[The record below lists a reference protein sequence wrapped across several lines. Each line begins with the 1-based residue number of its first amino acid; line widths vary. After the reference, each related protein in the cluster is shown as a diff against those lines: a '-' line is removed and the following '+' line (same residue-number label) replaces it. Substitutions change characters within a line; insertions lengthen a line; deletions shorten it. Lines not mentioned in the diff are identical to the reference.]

1 MTTAHSINVS
11 EVLKDD
17 RQLRSLIGLGRDE
30 FEKLLNEF
38 IPCLKENQSKNR
50 KGKLKKRRQRK
61 IGGGRKSALG
71 LPENQL
77 LFILFYLKSY
87 PTYDV
92 LAFTFNISRGCAFES
107 VQRLLPIL
115 KHTQKNLKVLPKRTT
130 DSPQELLQ
138 VIESVDHI
146 LIDAT
151 ERPIQRPQKPARQKK
166 HYSGKKRF
174 HTVKNTTVSDLDK
187 RILILGKTVP
197 GSQHDYSLF
206 KEEFDPNMDWFASTE
221 ASTDLGYQGIKTDY
235 LSPEH
240 IHIPHKKPRK
250 SKQNPDPQ
258 LTRQQKR
265 ENRQIGRV
273 RVLVEHAIG
282 GMKVFRVL
290 TIRLRNHLKHL
301 ADDFIFATAGLW
313 NLKNSF
319 VVQ

>member
-1 MTTAHSINVS
+1 VGSSGDRSFGDSNLPAPGPTGQGAHHFF
-11 EVLKDD
+11 
-17 RQLRSLIGLGRDE
+17 QTQHATPRSTGY
-30 FEKLLNEF
+30 
-38 IPCLKENQSKNR
+38 
-50 KGKLKKRRQRK
+50 
-61 IGGGRKSALG
+61 A
-71 LPENQL
+71 
-77 LFILFYLKSY
+77 
-87 PTYDV
+87 
-92 LAFTFNISRGCAFES
+92 
-107 VQRLLPIL
+107 
-115 KHTQKNLKVLPKRTT
+115 
-130 DSPQELLQ
+130 PQELLQ
-138 VIESVDHI
+138 LIENIDHI

-166 HYSGKKRF
+166 HYSGKKGF
-174 HTVKNTTVSDLDK
+174 HTVKNTTVSDTDK

-206 KEEFDPNMDWFASTE
+206 KEEFDPKIDWFASTE

-235 LSPEH
+235 SSPEH

-258 LTRQQKR
+258 LTRKQKR

>member
-1 MTTAHSINVS
+1 MTPPSINVS

-17 RQLRSLIGLGRDE
+17 RQLKSLIGLGCDE
-30 FEKLLNEF
+30 FQKLLNEF
-38 IPCLKENQSKNR
+38 TSCLKENQSKNR

-71 LPENQL
+71 SPENQL
-77 LFILFYLKSY
+77 LFILFYLKTY

-115 KHTQKNLKVLPKRTT
+115 KNAQKNLKVLPKRTT
-130 DSPQELLQ
+130 DNPQELLQ
-138 VIESVDHI
+138 IIESVDHI

-151 ERPIQRPQKPARQKK
+151 ERPMQRPQKPARQKK
-166 HYSGKKRF
+166 HYSGKKGF
-174 HTVKNTTVSDLDK
+174 HTVKNTMVSDTDK
-187 RILILGKTVP
+187 RILILGETVP

-206 KEEFDPNMDWFASTE
+206 KEEFDPKIDWFASTE

-235 LSPEH
+235 LSPEN

-250 SKQNPDPQ
+250 SKKNPDPK
-258 LTRQQKR
+258 LTRKQKR

-273 RVLVEHAIG
+273 RVLVEQAIG

>member
-1 MTTAHSINVS
+1 M
-11 EVLKDD
+11 
-17 RQLRSLIGLGRDE
+17 QL
-30 FEKLLNEF
+30 
-38 IPCLKENQSKNR
+38 
-50 KGKLKKRRQRK
+50 
-61 IGGGRKSALG
+61 
-71 LPENQL
+71 
-77 LFILFYLKSY
+77 
-87 PTYDV
+87 
-92 LAFTFNISRGCAFES
+92 
-107 VQRLLPIL
+107 
-115 KHTQKNLKVLPKRTT
+115 
-130 DSPQELLQ
+130 
-138 VIESVDHI
+138 IETVDHV

-174 HTVKNTTVSDLDK
+174 HTVKNTTVSDTDK

-197 GSQHDYSLF
+197 GSQHDYSLL
-206 KEEFDPNMDWFASTE
+206 KEEFDPKIDWFASTD

-235 LSPEH
+235 LSPEN

>member
-1 MTTAHSINVS
+1 MTPPSINVS

-30 FEKLLNEF
+30 FQKLLDEF
-38 IPCLKENQSKNR
+38 TPCLKDNQSKNR

-71 LPENQL
+71 SPENQL

-92 LAFTFNISRGCAFES
+92 LSFTFNISRGCAFES

-115 KHTQKNLKVLPKRTT
+115 KNAQKNLKVLPKRTT
-130 DSPQELLQ
+130 DDPQELLQ
-138 VIESVDHI
+138 LIENIDHI

-166 HYSGKKRF
+166 HYSGKKGF
-174 HTVKNTTVSDLDK
+174 HTVKNTTVSDTDK

-206 KEEFDPNMDWFASTE
+206 KEEFDPKIDWFASTE

-258 LTRQQKR
+258 LTRKQKR

>member
-1 MTTAHSINVS
+1 MTPPSINVS

-30 FEKLLNEF
+30 FQKLLDEF
-38 IPCLKENQSKNR
+38 TPCLKDNQSKNR

-71 LPENQL
+71 SPENQL

-92 LAFTFNISRGCAFES
+92 LSFTFNISRGCAFES

-115 KHTQKNLKVLPKRTT
+115 KNAQKNLKVLPKRTT
-130 DSPQELLQ
+130 DDPQELLQ
-138 VIESVDHI
+138 LIENIDHI

-166 HYSGKKRF
+166 HYSGKKGF
-174 HTVKNTTVSDLDK
+174 HTVKNTTVSDTDK

-206 KEEFDPNMDWFASTE
+206 KEEFDPKIDWFASTE
-221 ASTDLGYQGIKTDY
+221 ASTDLGYQGIKTAY

-258 LTRQQKR
+258 LTRKQKR

>member
-1 MTTAHSINVS
+1 MTPPSINVS

-17 RQLRSLIGLGRDE
+17 RQLRSVIGLGRDD
-30 FEKLLNEF
+30 FQKLLDEF
-38 IPCLKENQSKNR
+38 TPCLKDNQSKNR

-71 LPENQL
+71 SPENQL

-92 LAFTFNISRGCAFES
+92 LSFTFNISRGCAFES

-115 KHTQKNLKVLPKRTT
+115 KNAQKNLKVLPKRTT
-130 DSPQELLQ
+130 DDPQELLQ
-138 VIESVDHI
+138 IIENIDHI

-166 HYSGKKRF
+166 HYSGKKGF
-174 HTVKNTTVSDLDK
+174 HTVKNTTVSDTDK

-206 KEEFDPNMDWFASTE
+206 KEEFDPKIDWFTSTE

-258 LTRQQKR
+258 LTRKQKR

-273 RVLVEHAIG
+273 RVHVEHAIG

>member
-1 MTTAHSINVS
+1 MEVHPREFLILIHSNLLIFLLSVNF
-11 EVLKDD
+11 
-17 RQLRSLIGLGRDE
+17 RLRTQGDAPRFPQE
-30 FEKLLNEF
+30 
-38 IPCLKENQSKNR
+38 PSKNHTC
-50 KGKLKKRRQRK
+50 KGTLKKRRQRK

-71 LPENQL
+71 SPENQL
-77 LFILFYLKSY
+77 LFILFHLKNY

-92 LAFTFNISRGCAFES
+92 LSFTFNISRSCAFES

-130 DSPQELLQ
+130 DDTKALLQ
-138 VIESVDHI
+138 LIETVDHV

-174 HTVKNTTVSDLDK
+174 HTVKNTTVSDTDK
-187 RILILGKTVP
+187 RILILGKTVH
-197 GSQHDYSLF
+197 GSQHDYSLL
-206 KEEFDPNMDWFASTE
+206 KEEFDPKIDWFASTD

-235 LSPEH
+235 LSPEN

>member
-1 MTTAHSINVS
+1 MTPPSINVS

-30 FEKLLNEF
+30 FQKLLDEF
-38 IPCLKENQSKNR
+38 TPCLKENQSKNR
-50 KGKLKKRRQRK
+50 KAKLKKRRQRK

-71 LPENQL
+71 SPENQL

-92 LAFTFNISRGCAFES
+92 LSFTFNISCGCAFES

-115 KHTQKNLKVLPKRTT
+115 KNAQKNLKVLPKRTT
-130 DSPQELLQ
+130 DDPQELLQ
-138 VIESVDHI
+138 IIESIDHI

-166 HYSGKKRF
+166 HYSGKKGF
-174 HTVKNTTVSDLDK
+174 HTVKNTTVSDTDK

-206 KEEFDPNMDWFASTE
+206 KEEFDPKIDWFASTE

-258 LTRQQKR
+258 LTRKQKR

>member
-1 MTTAHSINVS
+1 MTPPSMNVS

-17 RQLRSLIGLGRDE
+17 RQLRSLIGLGCDE
-30 FEKLLNEF
+30 FQKLLDEF
-38 IPCLKENQSKNR
+38 IPCLKETQSKNR

-71 LPENQL
+71 SPENQL
-77 LFILFYLKSY
+77 LFILFYLKTY

-115 KHTQKNLKVLPKRTT
+115 KYTQKNLKVLPKRTT
-130 DSPQELLQ
+130 DDPQKLLQ
-138 VIESVDHI
+138 VIENVDHI

-166 HYSGKKRF
+166 HYSGKKGF
-174 HTVKNTTVSDLDK
+174 HTVKNTMVSDTEK
-187 RILILGKTVP
+187 RILILGETVP

-206 KEEFDPNMDWFASTE
+206 KEEFDPKIDWFASTE

-235 LSPEH
+235 LSPEN

-250 SKQNPDPQ
+250 SKKNPDPQ
-258 LTRQQKR
+258 LTRKQKR

>member
-1 MTTAHSINVS
+1 M
-11 EVLKDD
+11 
-17 RQLRSLIGLGRDE
+17 
-30 FEKLLNEF
+30 
-38 IPCLKENQSKNR
+38 
-50 KGKLKKRRQRK
+50 
-61 IGGGRKSALG
+61 
-71 LPENQL
+71 
-77 LFILFYLKSY
+77 
-87 PTYDV
+87 

-115 KHTQKNLKVLPKRTT
+115 KNAQKNLKVLPKRTT
-130 DSPQELLQ
+130 DDPQELLQ
-138 VIESVDHI
+138 LIEIVDHI

-166 HYSGKKRF
+166 HYSGKKGF
-174 HTVKNTTVSDLDK
+174 HTVKNTTVSDTDK
-187 RILILGKTVP
+187 RILILGETVP

-206 KEEFDPNMDWFASTE
+206 KEEFDPKIDWFASTE

-250 SKQNPDPQ
+250 SKKNPDPQ

>member
-1 MTTAHSINVS
+1 MTPPSINVS

-17 RQLRSLIGLGRDE
+17 RQLRSLIGLGCDE
-30 FEKLLNEF
+30 FQKLLDEF
-38 IPCLKENQSKNR
+38 IPCIKETQSKNR
-50 KGKLKKRRQRK
+50 KGKPKKRRQRK

-71 LPENQL
+71 SPENQL
-77 LFILFYLKSY
+77 LFILFYLKTH

-130 DSPQELLQ
+130 DDPQELLQ
-138 VIESVDHI
+138 LIESVDHI

-166 HYSGKKRF
+166 HYSGKKGF
-174 HTVKNTTVSDLDK
+174 HTVKNTTVSDTEK
-187 RILILGKTVP
+187 RILILGETVP

-206 KEEFDPNMDWFASTE
+206 KEEFDPKIDWFASTE

-250 SKQNPDPQ
+250 SKKNPDPQ
-258 LTRQQKR
+258 LTRKQKR

-273 RVLVEHAIG
+273 RVLLEHAIG

>member
-1 MTTAHSINVS
+1 MTPPSINVS

-30 FEKLLNEF
+30 FQKLLDEF
-38 IPCLKENQSKNR
+38 TPCLKENQSKNC
-50 KGKLKKRRQRK
+50 KGKLKKSRQRK

-71 LPENQL
+71 SPENQL

-92 LAFTFNISRGCAFES
+92 LSFTFNISRGCAFES

-115 KHTQKNLKVLPKRTT
+115 KNAQKNLKVLPKRTT
-130 DSPQELLQ
+130 DDPQKLLQ
-138 VIESVDHI
+138 IIESIDHI

-166 HYSGKKRF
+166 HYSGKKGF
-174 HTVKNTTVSDLDK
+174 HTVKNTTVSDTDK

-206 KEEFDPNMDWFASTE
+206 KEEFDPKIDWFASTE

-258 LTRQQKR
+258 LTRKQKR

>member
-1 MTTAHSINVS
+1 MVVSPSIDVTNA
-11 EVLKDD
+11 LQDD
-17 RQLRSLIGLGRDE
+17 RQLRALVGLGRDE

-38 IPCLKENQSKNR
+38 IACLEEDRHQNR
-50 KGKLKKRRQRK
+50 RGKPKKHRQRK

-71 LPENQL
+71 SPENQL
-77 LFILFYLKSY
+77 LFILFYLKNY

-92 LAFTFNISRGCAFES
+92 LAFTFNISRGCAFAS

-115 KHTQKNLKVLPKRTT
+115 KKTQEHLKVLPKRPT
-130 DSPQELLQ
+130 DDPQELLQ
-138 VIESVDHI
+138 LVESVDHI

-166 HYSGKKRF
+166 HFSGKRGF
-174 HTVKNTTVSDLDK
+174 HTVKNTTVADTDK
-187 RILILGKTVP
+187 RVLILGETVP

-206 KEEFDPNMDWFASTE
+206 KEEFDPKIDWFSSTE
-221 ASTDLGYQGIKTDY
+221 ASVDLGYQGIQTDY
-235 LSPEH
+235 SSPEQ

-250 SKQNPDPQ
+250 SKKNPHPQ

-265 ENRQIGRV
+265 ENRRIGRV

-290 TIRLRNHLKHL
+290 TLRLRNHLKHV
-301 ADDFIFATAGLW
+301 ADDFIFAAAGLW

>member
-1 MTTAHSINVS
+1 
-11 EVLKDD
+11 
-17 RQLRSLIGLGRDE
+17 
-30 FEKLLNEF
+30 
-38 IPCLKENQSKNR
+38 
-50 KGKLKKRRQRK
+50 
-61 IGGGRKSALG
+61 
-71 LPENQL
+71 
-77 LFILFYLKSY
+77 
-87 PTYDV
+87 
-92 LAFTFNISRGCAFES
+92 
-107 VQRLLPIL
+107 LPIL
-115 KHTQKNLKVLPKRTT
+115 KNTQKNLKVLPKRTT
-130 DSPQELLQ
+130 DDPQELLQ
-138 VIESVDHI
+138 IVESVDHI

-166 HYSGKKRF
+166 HYSGKKGF
-174 HTVKNTTVSDLDK
+174 HTVKNTTVSDTDK
-187 RILILGKTVP
+187 RILILGATVP

-206 KEEFDPNMDWFASTE
+206 KEEFDPKIDWFSSTN

-235 LSPEH
+235 LSPEN

-250 SKQNPDPQ
+250 SKQNPDPK

-319 VVQ
+319 AVQ

>member
-1 MTTAHSINVS
+1 MTPPSINVS
-11 EVLKDD
+11 EVFKDD
-17 RQLRSLIGLGRDE
+17 RQLKSLIGLGCDE
-30 FEKLLNEF
+30 FQKLLNEF
-38 IPCLKENQSKNR
+38 TSCLKGNHSKNR

-71 LPENQL
+71 SPENQL
-77 LFILFYLKSY
+77 LFILFYLKTY

-130 DSPQELLQ
+130 DGPQELLQ
-138 VIESVDHI
+138 IIESVDHI

-151 ERPIQRPQKPARQKK
+151 ERPIQRPQKPAWQKK
-166 HYSGKKRF
+166 HYSGKKGF
-174 HTVKNTTVSDLDK
+174 HTVKNTTVSDTDK
-187 RILILGKTVP
+187 RILILGETVP

-206 KEEFDPNMDWFASTE
+206 KEEFDPKIDGFASTE

-258 LTRQQKR
+258 LTRKQKR

-290 TIRLRNHLKHL
+290 TIRLRNHLKNL

>member
-1 MTTAHSINVS
+1 MTPPSINVS

-30 FEKLLNEF
+30 FQKLLDEF
-38 IPCLKENQSKNR
+38 TPCLKENQSKNR

-71 LPENQL
+71 SPENQL

-92 LAFTFNISRGCAFES
+92 LSFTFNISRGCAFES

-115 KHTQKNLKVLPKRTT
+115 KNAQKNLKVLPKRTT
-130 DSPQELLQ
+130 DDPQKLLQ
-138 VIESVDHI
+138 IIESIDHI

-151 ERPIQRPQKPARQKK
+151 ERPIQRPRKPARQKK
-166 HYSGKKRF
+166 HYSGKKGF
-174 HTVKNTTVSDLDK
+174 HTVKNTTVSDTDK

-206 KEEFDPNMDWFASTE
+206 KEEFDPKIDWFASTE

-258 LTRQQKR
+258 LTRKQKR

>member
-1 MTTAHSINVS
+1 MTPPSINVS

-30 FEKLLNEF
+30 FQKLLDEF
-38 IPCLKENQSKNR
+38 TPCLKENQSKNR

-71 LPENQL
+71 SPENQL

-92 LAFTFNISRGCAFES
+92 LSFTFNISRGCAFES

-115 KHTQKNLKVLPKRTT
+115 KNAQKNLKVLPKRTT
-130 DSPQELLQ
+130 DDPQELLQ
-138 VIESVDHI
+138 LIESIDHI

-166 HYSGKKRF
+166 HYSGKKGF
-174 HTVKNTTVSDLDK
+174 HTVKNTTVSDTDK

-206 KEEFDPNMDWFASTE
+206 KEEFDPKIDWFASTE

-258 LTRQQKR
+258 LTRKQKR

>member
-1 MTTAHSINVS
+1 MTPPSINVS

-30 FEKLLNEF
+30 FQKLLDEF
-38 IPCLKENQSKNR
+38 TPCLKENQSKNC
-50 KGKLKKRRQRK
+50 KGKLKKSRQRK

-71 LPENQL
+71 SPENQL

-92 LAFTFNISRGCAFES
+92 LSFTFNISRGCAFES

-115 KHTQKNLKVLPKRTT
+115 KNAQKNLKVLPKRTT
-130 DSPQELLQ
+130 DDPQKLLQ
-138 VIESVDHI
+138 IIESIDHI

-151 ERPIQRPQKPARQKK
+151 ERPIQRPRKPARQKK
-166 HYSGKKRF
+166 HYSGKKGF
-174 HTVKNTTVSDLDK
+174 HTVKNTTVSDTDK

-206 KEEFDPNMDWFASTE
+206 KEEFDPKIDWFASTE

-258 LTRQQKR
+258 LTRKQKR

-301 ADDFIFATAGLW
+301 ADDFIFAAAGLW
-313 NLKNSF
+313 NLRNSF